1 MLDGEAVGADGRGH
15 FGVIGGHEF
24 GQEAAARL
32 REGLLRG
39 KSLDREQ
46 FAVHQHA
53 QRGVALFAQAAAD
66 LFFLLE
72 GGGVERSL
80 AGLWLLVLWSVRVV
94 VVVAFDLVR

>member
-1 MLDGEAVGADGRGH
+1 M
-15 FGVIGGHEF
+15 
-24 GQEAAARL
+24 
-32 REGLLRG
+32 RG

-80 AGLWLLVLWSVRVV
+80 AGLWLVLWSVRVV

>member
-1 MLDGEAVGADGRGH
+1 MRS
-15 FGVIGGHEF
+15 
-24 GQEAAARL
+24 
-32 REGLLRG
+32 

-80 AGLWLLVLWSVRVV
+80 AGLWLVLWSVRVV